1 MIQLIRFHIQTVH
14 IPLFP
19 VIFIIKFFG
28 GKLLILLF
36 QTVFL
41 RRKLLFLVRHLFIIQ
56 ISLHLRR
63 IHQLNHR
70 ILIR

>member
-1 MIQLIRFHIQTVH
+1 MIHLIRFHIQTVQ

-41 RRKLLFLVRHLFIIQ
+41 RCKLLLCVRHLFILKV
-56 ISLHLRR
+56 SLHLLR
-63 IHQLNHR
+63 IHQLSHR

>member
-1 MIQLIRFHIQTVH
+1 MIHLIRFHIQTVQ

-28 GKLLILLF
+28 GKLLILLL

-41 RRKLLFLVRHLFIIQ
+41 RRKLLLFVRHLFILKV
-56 ISLHLRR
+56 SLHLLR
-63 IHQLNHR
+63 IHQLSHR